1 LTGQSVAATKTG
13 EVDPAVEELLRR
25 AYRAFNERDVE
36 AVLATMH
43 AEVDWPNA
51 WEGGRVA
58 GRDAV
63 AVYWARQFEAI
74 SSTVEPLA
82 FVREDDSAIAVSV
95 RQTVDDARTGER
107 LSEATVT
114 HRYRIEDGLIARM
127 DVLE

>member
-1 LTGQSVAATKTG
+1 LTGQSVAVEKTG
-13 EVDPAVEELLRR
+13 EVDTAVEELLRR

-36 AVLATMH
+36 AVLVTMH

-63 AVYWARQFEAI
+63 VVYWTRQFEAI
-74 SSTVEPLA
+74 SSTVEPLS
-82 FVREDDSAIAVSV
+82 FEQEDDGAIAVGV
-95 RQTVDDARTGER
+95 HQTVDDARTGER
-107 LSEATVT
+107 LSEGTVT

-127 DVLE
+127 DAVG